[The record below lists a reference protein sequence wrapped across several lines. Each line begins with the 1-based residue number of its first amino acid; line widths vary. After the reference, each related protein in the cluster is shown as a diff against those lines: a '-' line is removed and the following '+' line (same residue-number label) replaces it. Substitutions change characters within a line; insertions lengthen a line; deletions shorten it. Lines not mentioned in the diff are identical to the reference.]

1 MEIHR
6 YKRFGSG
13 DAMRLSRANSRIEY
27 SLAWDVGIIINVIML
42 NRRRFDKKVGCWDYM
57 IVVLFSNNSNAWI
70 HTESDQETLGLYNS
84 RIV

>member
-42 NRRRFDKKVGCWDYM
+42 NRRRFDKKVGCWD
-57 IVVLFSNNSNAWI
+57 
-70 HTESDQETLGLYNS
+70 
-84 RIV
+84 